1 MKKYKQRIADRMLQ
15 RRLSGVGAV
24 LIEGPKWCGK
34 TTTASQHAKTILYLD
49 DPTDMSQYLRMAD
62 INPKALLQ
70 GNIPLLIDEWQLAPK
85 LWDTIRYE
93 VDRRGEP
100 GQFVLT
106 GYAVPAQTDDIHH
119 SGTGRFAW
127 LTMRP
132 MSLYESGESSGE
144 VSLGNLFT
152 SPDNIMGINP
162 LSLEDIAFLIC
173 RGGWPS
179 ATLLNGE
186 PALDTVRYYYD
197 AVTRSDVS
205 RVDGI
210 NRNTELTKK
219 LMRSYSRHQGA
230 QATISTLVEDIRAFD
245 ESAAD
250 AKTIS
255 SYIGALKKI
264 FVIEDSLA
272 WNPNLR
278 SKTAI
283 RTSDTRYFIDPS
295 IATAALGLGP
305 ADLMADLNAM
315 GLLFE
320 TMCVRDLRVFADAID
335 GQVYHYRDKN
345 GLECD
350 AVIHLRNGNYG
361 LIEIKLGGDKL
372 IEEGA
377 STLLSLSSKID
388 TEKMKSPSF
397 QMVLTATGRFAY
409 RREDGVYVVPIG
421 CLRA

>member
-1 MKKYKQRIADRMLQ
+1 MD
-15 RRLSGVGAV
+15 
-24 LIEGPKWCGK
+24 
-34 TTTASQHAKTILYLD
+34 
-49 DPTDMSQYLRMAD
+49 
-62 INPKALLQ
+62 
-70 GNIPLLIDEWQLAPK
+70 
-85 LWDTIRYE
+85 
-93 VDRRGEP
+93 
-100 GQFVLT
+100 LT
-106 GYAVPAQTDDIHH
+106 
-119 SGTGRFAW
+119 
-127 LTMRP
+127 
-132 MSLYESGESSGE
+132 
-144 VSLGNLFT
+144 
-152 SPDNIMGINP
+152 
-162 LSLEDIAFLIC
+162 
-173 RGGWPS
+173 
-179 ATLLNGE
+179 
-186 PALDTVRYYYD
+186 YYD

-210 NRNTELTKK
+210 NRNPELTKR

-255 SYIGALKKI
+255 SYIGAL
-264 FVIEDSLA
+264 
-272 WNPNLR
+272 
-278 SKTAI
+278 
-283 RTSDTRYFIDPS
+283 
-295 IATAALGLGP
+295 
-305 ADLMADLNAM
+305 
-315 GLLFE
+315 
-320 TMCVRDLRVFADAID
+320 
-335 GQVYHYRDKN
+335 KN

-421 CLRA
+421 CLRE

>member
-1 MKKYKQRIADRMLQ
+1 M
-15 RRLSGVGAV
+15 
-24 LIEGPKWCGK
+24 
-34 TTTASQHAKTILYLD
+34 
-49 DPTDMSQYLRMAD
+49 
-62 INPKALLQ
+62 N
-70 GNIPLLIDEWQLAPK
+70 
-85 LWDTIRYE
+85 
-93 VDRRGEP
+93 
-100 GQFVLT
+100 
-106 GYAVPAQTDDIHH
+106 
-119 SGTGRFAW
+119 
-127 LTMRP
+127 
-132 MSLYESGESSGE
+132 
-144 VSLGNLFT
+144 
-152 SPDNIMGINP
+152 
-162 LSLEDIAFLIC
+162 
-173 RGGWPS
+173 
-179 ATLLNGE
+179 
-186 PALDTVRYYYD
+186 YYD

-210 NRNTELTKK
+210 NRNTELTKR

-255 SYIGALKKI
+255 SYIGAL
-264 FVIEDSLA
+264 
-272 WNPNLR
+272 
-278 SKTAI
+278 
-283 RTSDTRYFIDPS
+283 
-295 IATAALGLGP
+295 
-305 ADLMADLNAM
+305 
-315 GLLFE
+315 
-320 TMCVRDLRVFADAID
+320 
-335 GQVYHYRDKN
+335 KN

-421 CLRA
+421 CLRE

>member
-1 MKKYKQRIADRMLQ
+1 M
-15 RRLSGVGAV
+15 
-24 LIEGPKWCGK
+24 
-34 TTTASQHAKTILYLD
+34 
-49 DPTDMSQYLRMAD
+49 
-62 INPKALLQ
+62 N
-70 GNIPLLIDEWQLAPK
+70 
-85 LWDTIRYE
+85 
-93 VDRRGEP
+93 
-100 GQFVLT
+100 
-106 GYAVPAQTDDIHH
+106 
-119 SGTGRFAW
+119 
-127 LTMRP
+127 
-132 MSLYESGESSGE
+132 
-144 VSLGNLFT
+144 
-152 SPDNIMGINP
+152 
-162 LSLEDIAFLIC
+162 
-173 RGGWPS
+173 
-179 ATLLNGE
+179 
-186 PALDTVRYYYD
+186 YYD

-210 NRNTELTKK
+210 NRNPELTKR

-255 SYIGALKKI
+255 SYIGAL
-264 FVIEDSLA
+264 
-272 WNPNLR
+272 
-278 SKTAI
+278 
-283 RTSDTRYFIDPS
+283 
-295 IATAALGLGP
+295 
-305 ADLMADLNAM
+305 
-315 GLLFE
+315 
-320 TMCVRDLRVFADAID
+320 
-335 GQVYHYRDKN
+335 KN

-421 CLRA
+421 CLRE